1 MKKLILKNPSY
12 EYLEKAYR
20 EWLDILGYCKESVD
34 HMPAIIR
41 EFLHYLETNK
51 INQVTELKPKHYKS
65 YFNHISSRP
74 ARRSGGSNLRRGG
87 GLSNN
92 YLNKHIQSLEKFY
105 EFLIHKGTQGVPS
118 VNLRQLKLEKRD
130 ITVLTEEEIKQLYKA
145 TEIESNHPKSTLSA
159 DRQESFNARDRA
171 MLTVFY
177 GCGLRRNEGVHLS
190 IDDINFD
197 RRILHVRKGKNYK
210 ERFVPFSKSGSK
222 HLQEWI
228 YDHRPGLIKSQK
240 PACQNASAGRE
251 DALFIG
257 RVGNPMKGSSLYVRL
272 KLLQLSAESIELQQ
286 KELGLHTLRHSIATH
301 LLANGMELQK
311 IQRFLGHSSL
321 ESTQIYTHL
330 IDKENGEF

>member
-1 MKKLILKNPSY
+1 MKKLVLKNPSY

-20 EWLDILGYCKESVD
+20 EWLDILGYCKESTD
-34 HMPAIIR
+34 HMPAIVR
-41 EFLHYLETNK
+41 EFLHYLERQGRTQ
-51 INQVTELKPKHYKS
+51 INQLTPKDYKG
-65 YFNHISSRP
+65 YFNHISSR
-74 ARRSGGSNLRRGG
+74 SNLRRGG

-105 EFLIHKGTQGVPS
+105 EFLIHKGTQGVPP
-118 VNLRQLKLEKRD
+118 VTLRQLKLETRD

-145 TEIESNHPKSTLSA
+145 TGRGTAANHFTEALGS
-159 DRQESFNARDRA
+159 RDRA

-177 GCGLRRNEGVHLS
+177 GCGLRRNEGVHLTV
-190 IDDINFD
+190 DDINFD

-210 ERFVPFSKSGSK
+210 ERFVPFNKNASKM
-222 HLQEWI
+222 LQEWI
-228 YDHRPGLIKSQK
+228 YDHRPGLVKSPK
-240 PACQNASAGRE
+240 EGS
-251 DALFIG
+251 LFIG

-272 KLLQLSAESIELQQ
+272 KLLQLSTESIELQQ

-301 LLANGMELQK
+301 LLTNGMELQK

-330 IDKENGEF
+330 AAPGSNY

>member
-1 MKKLILKNPSY
+1 VKKLVLKTPSY

-20 EWLDILGYCKESVD
+20 EWLDILGYCKESTD

-41 EFLHYLETNK
+41 EFLHFLETNK
-51 INQVTELKPKHYKS
+51 INQINELKPKHYKS
-65 YFNHISSRP
+65 YFNHISSR
-74 ARRSGGSNLRRGG
+74 SNLRRGG

-105 EFLIHKGTQGVPS
+105 EFLIHKGTKGVPP

-130 ITVLTEEEIKQLYKA
+130 ITVLTEEEIKALYKA
-145 TEIESNHPKSTLSA
+145 TEIESNHPK
-159 DRQESFNARDRA
+159 QESFNARDRA

-190 IDDINFD
+190 VDDINFD

-210 ERFVPFSKSGSK
+210 ERLVPFSKTSLQ
-222 HLQEWI
+222 HLQEWV
-228 YDHRPGLIKSQK
+228 YDHRPGLVKSQK
-240 PACQNASAGRE
+240 EGS
-251 DALFIG
+251 LFIG
-257 RVGNPMKGSSLYVRL
+257 RMGTPMLGGSLYTRL
-272 KLLQLSAESIELQQ
+272 KLLQLNTENIELQQ
-286 KELGLHTLRHSIATH
+286 KNIGLHTLRHSIATH

-330 IDKENGEF
+330 IEQDSEQL

>member
-1 MKKLILKNPSY
+1 MKKLVLKNPSY

-20 EWLDILGYCKESVD
+20 EWLDILGYCKESTD

-51 INQVTELKPKHYKS
+51 INQITELQPKHYKS
-65 YFNHISSRP
+65 YFNHISSR
-74 ARRSGGSNLRRGG
+74 SNLRRGG

-105 EFLIHKGTQGVPS
+105 EFLIHKGTQGVPP
-118 VNLRQLKLEKRD
+118 VNLRQLKLETRD
-130 ITVLTEEEIKQLYKA
+130 ITVLTEEEIKALYKA
-145 TEIESNHPKSTLSA
+145 TYREMPTSLPTGAEQ
-159 DRQESFNARDRA
+159 RWESFNARDRA

-177 GCGLRRNEGVHLS
+177 GCGLRRNEGVHLNV
-190 IDDINFD
+190 DDINFD

-210 ERFVPFSKSGSK
+210 ERLVPFSKTSSQ

-228 YDHRPGLIKSQK
+228 YDHRPGLVKSQK
-240 PACQNASAGRE
+240 EGS
-251 DALFIG
+251 LFIG
-257 RVGNPMKGSSLYVRL
+257 RMGPPMLGGSLYTRL
-272 KLLQLSAESIELQQ
+272 KLLQLNTENIELQQ
-286 KELGLHTLRHSIATH
+286 KNIGLHTLRHSIATH

-330 IDKENGEF
+330 IGSDNGEL

>member
-1 MKKLILKNPSY
+1 MKNLLLKNPSF

-20 EWLDILGYCKESVD
+20 EWLDILGYCKESTD

-51 INQVTELKPKHYKS
+51 INQITELKPKHYKT
-65 YFNHISSRP
+65 YFNHISSR
-74 ARRSGGSNLRRGG
+74 SNLRRGG

-105 EFLIHKGTQGVPS
+105 EFLIHKGTQGVPP
-118 VNLRQLKLEKRD
+118 VNLRQLKLETRD
-130 ITVLTEEEIKQLYKA
+130 ITVLTEEEIKALYKA
-145 TEIESNHPKSTLSA
+145 TYREIPASLPTGAEQ
-159 DRQESFNARDRA
+159 RWESFNARDRA

-190 IDDINFD
+190 VDDINFD

-210 ERFVPFSKSGSK
+210 ERFVPFSKTSSQ
-222 HLQEWI
+222 HLQEWV
-228 YDHRPGLIKSQK
+228 YDHRPQLIKDSR
-240 PACQNASAGRE
+240 SGS
-251 DALFIG
+251 LFIG
-257 RVGNPMKGSSLYVRL
+257 RVGTPMIGSSLYTRL
-272 KLLQLSAESIELQQ
+272 KLLQLNTENIELQQ
-286 KELGLHTLRHSIATH
+286 KNIGLHTLRHSIATH

-321 ESTQIYTHL
+321 ESTQLYTHL
-330 IDKENGEF
+330 IEKENGEL

>member
-1 MKKLILKNPSY
+1 VKKLVLKNPSY
-12 EYLEKAYR
+12 EYLERAYA

-65 YFNHISSRP
+65 YFNHISSR
-74 ARRSGGSNLRRGG
+74 SNLRRGG

-105 EFLIHKGTQGVPS
+105 EFLIHKGTQGVPP
-118 VNLRQLKLEKRD
+118 VNLRQLKLEKGN
-130 ITVLTEEEIKQLYKA
+130 ITVLTETEIQHLYKA
-145 TEIESNHPKSTLSA
+145 TEIESNHPK
-159 DRQESFNARDRA
+159 QESFNARDRA

-210 ERFVPFSKSGSK
+210 ERLVPFSKSGSK

-240 PACQNASAGRE
+240 EGS
-251 DALFIG
+251 LFIG
-257 RVGNPMKGSSLYVRL
+257 RMGTPMIGSSLYARL
-272 KLLQLSAESIELQQ
+272 KLLQLNTESIELQ
-286 KELGLHTLRHSIATH
+286 KKNIGLHTLRHSIATH

-330 IDKENGEF
+330 IESESEQF